1 MIVAA
6 VTTAFWLA
14 VWRPWQLPRFKHI
27 FTCLF
32 SYATCVV
39 VKNSAAPVFAWVR
52 WHGQSRAPA
61 RRQRRRVANWQ
72 QRCVRAA
79 AASLDCGSLHGMIA
93 ACFAYACSAFCAGAE
108 KKSHKAQKRHVEH
121 RHSPTPRPRHCH
133 ARTRCPAPCTRAHAC
148 RARSSR
154 THHACA
160 PRQPCTRTT
169 RQHALKSL
177 AAVLESLATGCPS
190 AGSPLAH
197 LARMRSTNTLATSAA
212 RPHASPTCCAC
223 H

>member
-1 MIVAA
+1 MRR
-6 VTTAFWLA
+6 
-14 VWRPWQLPRFKHI
+14 VWWSRIARLL
-27 FTCLF
+27 CLRGLDGMG
-32 SYATCVV
+32 SHA
-39 VKNSAAPVFAWVR
+39 
-52 WHGQSRAPA
+52 H
-61 RRQRRRVANWQ
+61 RRVANVGASPTGSSGVCG
-72 QRCVRAA
+72 RPLRVLAA
-79 AASLDCGSLHGMIA
+79 AHCMARSRLALRMLAARSARCGKKVA
-93 ACFAYACSAFCAGAE
+93 QSA
-108 KKSHKAQKRHVEH
+108 KRHVEH

-148 RARSSR
+148 RARSTR

-197 LARMRSTNTLATSAA
+197 LARMRSTNTLAISAA
-212 RPHASPTCCAC
+212 RPQASHAPARC
-223 H
+223 

>member
-1 MIVAA
+1 MTGASP
-6 VTTAFWLA
+6 T
-14 VWRPWQLPRFKHI
+14 
-27 FTCLF
+27 
-32 SYATCVV
+32 S
-39 VKNSAAPVFAWVR
+39 
-52 WHGQSRAPA
+52 A
-61 RRQRRRVANWQ
+61 RRQL
-72 QRCVRAA
+72 AA
-79 AASLDCGSLHGMIA
+79 AV
-93 ACFAYACSAFCAGAE
+93 CAGGRCESWLRLTAWHDRGLLCVCLQRVLHRAE
-108 KKSHKAQKRHVEH
+108 KKLHKAQKRHVEH

-148 RARSSR
+148 RARSTR